1 MSGITQEDRISPTG
15 RDIELTDTD
24 MPLADQRDH
33 MGRPVAN
40 TAGEA
45 FRQDWPWILAL
56 LALIAVDLAA
66 LAGYLR

>member
-1 MSGITQEDRISPTG
+1 MSGITQEDRGSPTG

-24 MPLADQRDH
+24 MPLADNRDH
-33 MGRPVAN
+33 MGRPVAR

>member
-1 MSGITQEDRISPTG
+1 M
-15 RDIELTDTD
+15 TDTD

-33 MGRPVAN
+33 MGRPIAN